1 MELRDYLRIL
11 RRRWL
16 LVALST
22 LIVVAAASAYTFTAT
37 PVYQSTARLFINAA
51 GDGGETTAGA
61 YQGGLFTQQRV
72 SSYAELVSIDSLAE
86 EVIDDLGLNLTA
98 AELKSQVAATVSPQ
112 TVVLDVS
119 AQDPSPTRAQAIA
132 QAYADGMTDLIRRIE
147 TPDGQTAPLA
157 QAKIP
162 EPATLPSAPV
172 SPKPVRNLGLALVLG
187 LLLGVGLAV
196 ARELLDTTV
205 KSPEDLRETTAAP
218 MLGAISYDASIRTE
232 PLVTSLQSHAPRVE
246 AFRVLRTNL
255 QFVDVDA
262 ATKVFVVSSALP
274 GEGKTTTSV
283 NLAITLAQT
292 GQKTLLI
299 ECDLR
304 RPKATEALGLDNS
317 VGVTTVLLGKVT
329 FEDALQEE
337 VTSGLAV
344 LGSGAIPPNPA
355 ELLQSRAMTDLLDR
369 ARERFDTVIIDAPPL
384 LPVTDAALLGVH
396 ADGAIVVVA
405 HGKTT
410 KDQLAQA
417 ADRLAQVDASLVGV
431 VLNMAPAKRRAGG
444 YGYGYGYGYAPE
456 AELPAAKQKA
466 KKTRHKH
473 QD

>member
-1 MELRDYLRIL
+1 MEFRDYLRIL

-22 LIVVAAASAYTFTAT
+22 LIVVGAASAYTFTAT

-72 SSYAELVSIDSLAE
+72 ASYAELITTDSLAE
-86 EVIDDLGLNLTA
+86 AVNDDLGLNLTP
-98 AELKSQVAATVSPQ
+98 AELENKVTATVSPQ

-119 AQDPSPTRAQAIA
+119 AQDASPARAQAIA

-147 TPDGQTAPLA
+147 TPDGQTSPLA

-172 SPKPVRNLGLALVLG
+172 SPQPVRNLGLALVLG

-205 KSPEDLRETTAAP
+205 KSPEDLRETTPAP
-218 MLGAISYDASIRTE
+218 MLGAISYDASIKTE
-232 PLVTSLQSHAPRVE
+232 PLVTSLASHAPRVE

-255 QFVDVDA
+255 QFVDIDA

-283 NLAITLAQT
+283 NLALTLAQT

-304 RPKATEALGLDNS
+304 RPKATHALGMDNS
-317 VGVTTVLLGKVT
+317 VGVTTVLLGKVS
-329 FEDALQEE
+329 FEDALQEDPG
-337 VTSGLAV
+337 SGLAV

-355 ELLQSRAMTDLLDR
+355 ELLQSRAMTELLDR

-405 HGKTT
+405 HGRTT
-410 KDQLAQA
+410 KEQLSQA
-417 ADRLAQVDASLVGV
+417 ADRLEQVDASLVGL
-431 VLNMAPAKRRAGG
+431 VLNMAPAKNRGGG

-456 AELPAAKQKA
+456 SEQPPAKRS